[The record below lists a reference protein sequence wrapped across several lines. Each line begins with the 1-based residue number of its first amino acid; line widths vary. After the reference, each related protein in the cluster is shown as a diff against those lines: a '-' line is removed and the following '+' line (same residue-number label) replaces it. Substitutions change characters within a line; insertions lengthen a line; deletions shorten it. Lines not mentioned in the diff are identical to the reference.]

1 MVGAIMRIKLALTI
15 GLSMAVV
22 LVGSAC
28 APWST
33 LGTGYAVTSDHHGII
48 VSLGT
53 PVTVTAGTLDGR
65 VSQVTFRWHSPP
77 DGNGPV
83 AWEDTVAVWQNGT
96 AGQWNNGTTALIWYA
111 NNTHAPDELG
121 DWGVQVFFQDSEGR
135 DVSGVENVIKIKAT
149 SFNAIPE
156 IPLGT
161 IGAVGAMVFALA
173 FFVVKKG
180 VRPRIFSRQ

>member
-1 MVGAIMRIKLALTI
+1 MRIKLAVAFSLAIT
-15 GLSMAVV
+15 LM
-22 LVGSAC
+22 LVSSAY

-33 LGTGYAVTSDHHGII
+33 LGAGYAVTSDHHGII

-53 PVTVTAGTLDGR
+53 PVTVTAGTLDSR

-83 AWEDTVAVWQNGT
+83 AWEDAVAVWQNGT
-96 AGQWNNGTTALIWYA
+96 TGQWNNGTTALIWYA
-111 NNTHAPDELG
+111 NNTHPPNELG

-135 DVSGVENVIKIKAT
+135 EKSGVENVIKIKAT

-161 IGAVGAMVFALA
+161 IGAVGAMIFALA

-180 VRPRIFSRQ
+180 VRPRFFSRR